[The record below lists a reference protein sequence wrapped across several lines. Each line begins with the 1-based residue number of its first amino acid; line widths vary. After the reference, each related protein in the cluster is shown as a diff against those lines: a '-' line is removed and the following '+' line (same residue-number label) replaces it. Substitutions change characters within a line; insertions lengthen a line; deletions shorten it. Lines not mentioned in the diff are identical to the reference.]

1 MESSEEWSVLLCL
14 CGLGLVPGVAG
25 AGSRE
30 PATESSA
37 TYSAT
42 HECIL
47 LSLTPGRQQCHRAHH
62 RPQGTRHSPGSQW
75 SQTQKHTPMSS
86 SACAVNG
93 DRARRLPAHVPLA
106 QVDALV
112 LARANDL
119 DVGALAFTIPAV
131 RRHDDGRAGMRCIPY
146 ARRLVVV
153 IRRYVEL
160 DCECR
165 LGEADKKGGK
175 EKREG
180 GCSPANRTAGLQ
192 ASVPIL

>member
-1 MESSEEWSVLLCL
+1 MCV
-14 CGLGLVPGVAG
+14 CGLGLVTGV

-37 TYSAT
+37 T
-42 HECIL
+42 HERLL

-93 DRARRLPAHVPLA
+93 DCARCLPAHVLLA

-146 ARRLVVV
+146 ARRLVVA
-153 IRRYVEL
+153 ICRYDEMQTRR
-160 DCECR
+160 
-165 LGEADKKGGK
+165 GGQ
-175 EKREG
+175 EGPRREEG
-180 GCSPANRTAGLQ
+180 GRVWPLQQDCWVTSQHANLVTRET
-192 ASVPIL
+192 